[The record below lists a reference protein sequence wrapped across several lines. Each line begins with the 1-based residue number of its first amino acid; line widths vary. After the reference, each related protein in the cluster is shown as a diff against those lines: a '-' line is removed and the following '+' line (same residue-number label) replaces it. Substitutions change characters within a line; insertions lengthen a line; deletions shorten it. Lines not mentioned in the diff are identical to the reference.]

1 MPVYEYR
8 CTECGQPVQVYR
20 RYSDAVSPNCPSCGS
35 SNLVCLISSV
45 YVVRSTVDR
54 TRDLTWVDR
63 DLAQR
68 IRRQAKGRLSPSLT
82 ETVERMSSTR

>member
-1 MPVYEYR
+1 MPIYEYR
-8 CTECGQPVQVYR
+8 CTECGQRAQVYR
-20 RYSDAVSPNCPSCGS
+20 RDSDAVSPNCPSCGS
-35 SNLVCLISSV
+35 SKLVRLISNV
-45 YVVRSTVDR
+45 YIVQSKADR

-68 IRRQAKGRLSPSLT
+68 IRRQAKGRLSPALA

>member
-8 CTECGQPVQVYR
+8 CTECGQPAQVYR
-20 RYSDAVSPNCPSCGS
+20 RYSDTVSPNCPSCGS
-35 SNLVCLISSV
+35 SKLVRLISSV
-45 YVVRSTVDR
+45 YVVQSTVDR

-68 IRRQAKGRLSPSLT
+68 LRRQAKGRLSPSLT